1 MYSNMRAQYGWVIPS
16 NLWLNPS
23 PKNHTQGWTETALN
37 VGFISDIFITSNQA
51 VGRRAM
57 SRAVGVGGWKQW
69 DTILQMQNGVVLL
82 NGTLFWMEKLL
93 FFHWPEL
100 RDFRDSYI
108 LYHTPMQLPSFQW
121 RFIRAPPTCISN
133 ESDSTI
139 FCLPGTHQWT
149 TK

>member
-1 MYSNMRAQYGWVIPS
+1 MAGSSVIPS

-23 PKNHTQGWTETALN
+23 PKSHTQGWTETALN

-51 VGRRAM
+51 VGCRAM

-69 DTILQMQNGVVLL
+69 VIILQMQNGVMLL

-93 FFHWPEL
+93 LFHWAEL

-108 LYHTPMQLPSFQW
+108 LYQTPMQFPSFQW

-139 FCLPGTHQWT
+139 FFLPGTHQWT